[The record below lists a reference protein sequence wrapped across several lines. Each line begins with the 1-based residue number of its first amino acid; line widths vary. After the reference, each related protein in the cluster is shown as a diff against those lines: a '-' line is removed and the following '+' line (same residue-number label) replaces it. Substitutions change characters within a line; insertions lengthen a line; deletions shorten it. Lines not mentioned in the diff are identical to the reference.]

1 MNNYF
6 KTTFSKMVA
15 SFEKQTVY
23 RNESLSVDI
32 SNYPHHLYK
41 YKDGNNNHDFAM
53 LEERYIW
60 ASNPTG
66 FDDPT
71 DSFVNL
77 SIESG
82 DKNRI
87 IDTIIDHHKDAICHS
102 IAEGKI
108 NAEHFTAM
116 TTTEIIKYK
125 NAIFTQNK
133 KYSATKNRQVIN
145 RLKDKRIKKID
156 DSIHSKKFRDD
167 LSRSIQSALE
177 KTAQIFRDK
186 CKICCLTTRKDNQK
200 LWEDFADKYSGFV
213 IEYDTRRCLG
223 NVEAETALSN
233 TFKVSYR
240 RYLPTVSLYDI
251 FELWFLKTVCGQDHD
266 TTTLAENLY
275 NQLLLKKKE
284 YSGEEEWRVISY
296 KNKIEFPAISAVY
309 MGYKITPEKEEKLK
323 EICFEQGI
331 PLYKQRFEKYSTKM
345 FFAPVRKE
353 DAENERDE
361 G

>member
-6 KTTFSKMVA
+6 ETTFSKMVA
-15 SFEKQTVY
+15 AFEAKTIY
-23 RNESLSVDI
+23 RNENLANDI
-32 SNYPHHLYK
+32 GNYPRRLYK
-41 YKDGNNNHDFAM
+41 YKNGLENHDYDM
-53 LEERYIW
+53 VREGYIW
-60 ASNPTG
+60 ASTPTG

-77 SIESG
+77 SIVSG
-82 DKNRI
+82 DKDRI
-87 IDTIIDHHKDAICHS
+87 VDTIIDNHNDAIRNS
-102 IAEGKI
+102 IATGKI
-108 NAEHFTAM
+108 NAEYFTEM
-116 TTTEIIKYK
+116 TTAEILKYK
-125 NAIFTQNK
+125 QEISTQNR
-133 KYSATKNRQVIN
+133 KYSAVKNREIIN
-145 RLKDKRIKKID
+145 KSKDKQIKKID
-156 DSIHSKKFRDD
+156 KLMHSPKFKQD
-167 LSRSIQSALE
+167 LSNSIETALA

-213 IEYDTRRCLG
+213 IEFDTRRCLG
-223 NVEAETALSN
+223 NVDAETALSN

-251 FELWFLKTVCGQDHD
+251 FELWFLKTVCGQDYD

-309 MGYKITPEKEEKLK
+309 MGYKIIPEKEEKLK
-323 EICFEQGI
+323 KICFEQGI

-345 FFAPVRKE
+345 FFALVRKE
-353 DAENERDE
+353 DTLNERNE
-361 G
+361 K